1 MAVPE
6 HGVTIYDKDDNIH
19 RISDLVEELRKQPDR
34 VLIDDEFGI
43 SIDISDLD
51 YHVYSFDLENQKN
64 KKAKI
69 STLHHRK
76 KKAQILRVTLENGV
90 AVEVSEDT
98 LFHVKMEDG
107 QLKYVRADKLVPGM
121 SVLSGITPN
130 GPGVI
135 VY

>member
-6 HGVTIYDKDDNIH
+6 HSVTIYDKDNNIH
-19 RISDLVEELRKQPDR
+19 KISDLVEELKKQPER

-51 YHVYSFDLENQKN
+51 YSVYSFDIQKQENI
-64 KKAKI
+64 KAKI

-76 KKAQILRVTLENGV
+76 KKSQILQITLGNGV

-98 LFHVKMEDG
+98 LFHVKTGDG
-107 QLKYVRADKLVPGM
+107 QIKYVRADKLKPGM
-121 SVLSGITPN
+121 DILTGITPN
-130 GPGVI
+130 GPGAI
-135 VY
+135 IY

>member
-6 HGVTIYDKDDNIH
+6 NSVTIYDKDGNIH
-19 RISDLVEELRKQPDR
+19 QIGELVSRLKKEKERI
-34 VLIDDEFGI
+34 LIDDDVGI
-43 SIDISDLD
+43 SIDISDLEF
-51 YHVYSFDLENQKN
+51 YVYSYDINKRES

-76 KKAQILRVTLENGV
+76 KKVKILKITLGNGT
-90 AVEVSEDT
+90 AVKVSEDT
-98 LFHVKMEDG
+98 LFHVKNKDG
-107 QLKYVRADKLVPGM
+107 QLKYVRAGKLKLGM
-121 SVLSGITPN
+121 EILTDINPN

>member
-1 MAVPE
+1 MPVPK
-6 HGVTIYDKDDNIH
+6 HGVTIYDKVDNIH
-19 RISDLVEELRKQPDR
+19 KISDLVEELRKQPDR

-43 SIDISDLD
+43 SVDISDLD
-51 YHVYSFDLENQKN
+51 YYVYSFDLEKQEN

-76 KKAQILRVTLENGV
+76 KKAQILRVNLENGV

-98 LFHVKMEDG
+98 LFHVKTEDG
-107 QLKYVRADKLVPGM
+107 QLKYVRADKLEPGM
-121 SVLSGITPN
+121 AVLSGITPN

>member
-6 HGVTIYDKDDNIH
+6 HSVTIYDKDNNIH
-19 RISDLVEELRKQPDR
+19 KISDLVEELKKQPER

-51 YHVYSFDLENQKN
+51 YSVYSFDIQKQENI
-64 KKAKI
+64 KAKI

-76 KKAQILRVTLENGV
+76 KKSQILQITLGNGV

-98 LFHVKMEDG
+98 LFHVKTEDG
-107 QLKYVRADKLVPGM
+107 QIKYVRADKLKPGM
-121 SVLSGITPN
+121 DILTGITPN
-130 GPGVI
+130 GPGAI
-135 VY
+135 IY

>member
-19 RISDLVEELRKQPDR
+19 KIGALVEELRKQPDR

-51 YHVYSFDLENQKN
+51 YYVYSFDLEKQKN

>member
-1 MAVPE
+1 MPVPE
-6 HGVTIYDKDDNIH
+6 HGMTIYDKDDNIH
-19 RISDLVEELRKQPDR
+19 KISDLVEELRKQFDT

-51 YHVYSFDLENQKN
+51 YYVYSFDLEEQEN

-98 LFHVKMEDG
+98 LFHVKTEDG
-107 QLKYVRADKLVPGM
+107 QLKYVRADKLEPGM
-121 SVLSGITPN
+121 DVLSGMTPN

>member
-1 MAVPE
+1 MPVPE
-6 HGVTIYDKDDNIH
+6 HSVTIYDKDDNIH
-19 RISDLVEELRKQPDR
+19 KISDLVEELKKQPDR
-34 VLIDDEFGI
+34 ILIDDEFGI

-51 YHVYSFDLENQKN
+51 YYVYSFDLEKQEN

-98 LFHVKMEDG
+98 LFHVKTEDG
-107 QLKYVRADKLVPGM
+107 QLKYVRADKLKPGM
-121 SVLSGITPN
+121 AVLSGITPN